1 MGRKGGGRVGAT
13 RRRVGCRPK
22 TLGRPKKQALAHLR
36 RLCDSQLMMTRS
48 TPVSPPPV
56 KTLGRP
62 KKQAAAVYSQLS
74 IGRTQPRVGYCGF
87 ACPQGCDRHNAPDA
101 NMASDDDD
109 SDDSCV
115 QVTVTHSPDRW
126 KI

>member
-1 MGRKGGGRVGAT
+1 MGKKGGGRVG
-13 RRRVGCRPK
+13 
-22 TLGRPKKQALAHLR
+22 R
-36 RLCDSQLMMTRS
+36 RLVGRR
-48 TPVSPPPV
+48 P

-74 IGRTQPRVGYCGF
+74 IGCTQPRVGYCGF

>member
-22 TLGRPKKQALAHLR
+22 TLGRPKKQAVAHLR
-36 RLCDSQLMMTRS
+36 RLCDLQLMMTRS

-62 KKQAAAVYSQLS
+62 KKQAA
-74 IGRTQPRVGYCGF
+74 PRVGYCGF